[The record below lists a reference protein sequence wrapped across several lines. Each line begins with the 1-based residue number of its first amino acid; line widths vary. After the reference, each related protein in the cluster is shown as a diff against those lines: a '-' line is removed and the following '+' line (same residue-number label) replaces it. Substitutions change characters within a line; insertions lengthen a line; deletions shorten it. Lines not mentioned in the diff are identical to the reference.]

1 MPFKVKITNGDEIIV
16 DDGNTIL
23 ESALD
28 QGIDFPHGCRTG
40 NCGACKSRK
49 KSGEI
54 EMSPFS
60 EFALDEEEE
69 KQGLILACR
78 SVPWS
83 DCEIEIL
90 NEDDENDKNNLEIKN
105 LKCEVIN
112 IKKVTRDI
120 FIINLK
126 LNDKNIFEFKAGQ
139 YAELYI
145 GDCKEKH
152 FSMANSPNTS
162 ELEFH
167 IKTLDGGEVSNYVK
181 NDFFSKKG
189 NKSKN

>member
-1 MPFKVKITNGDEIIV
+1 
-16 DDGNTIL
+16 
-23 ESALD
+23 
-28 QGIDFPHGCRTG
+28 
-40 NCGACKSRK
+40 
-49 KSGEI
+49 
-54 EMSPFS
+54 MSPFS

-181 NDFFSKKG
+181 NDLKLGEIITVKG
-189 NKSKN
+189 PYGNAYLREKHKGPIIAVAGGTGLAPILSIICLLYTSPSPRD